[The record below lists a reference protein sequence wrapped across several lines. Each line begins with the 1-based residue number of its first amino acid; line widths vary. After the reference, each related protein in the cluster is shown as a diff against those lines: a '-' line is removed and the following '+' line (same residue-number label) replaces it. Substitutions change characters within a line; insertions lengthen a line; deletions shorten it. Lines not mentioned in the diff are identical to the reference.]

1 MIIKKAKPEIQAP
14 NIIAYG
20 TFIKGDIESE
30 GDFRIE
36 GKIIGTVKAK
46 GKIVIGESG
55 AVDGEIY
62 CTNADISG
70 DVKARLDVLEGM
82 ILRASSKFSGDVTT
96 KKIAIE
102 TGAVFSGTCK
112 MIRQTDVSKV
122 ETQTTT

>member
-1 MIIKKAKPEIQAP
+1 MIVKKAKPEIQAP
-14 NIIAYG
+14 NIIASG

-36 GKIIGTVKAK
+36 GKIIGSVKAK
-46 GKIVIGESG
+46 GKIVIGETGSFE
-55 AVDGEIY
+55 GEIY

-70 DVKARLDVLEGM
+70 DVNARLEVNEGL
-82 ILRASSKFSGDVTT
+82 ILRASSKFSGDVIT

-112 MIRQTDVSKV
+112 MIRNTN
-122 ETQTTT
+122 ETVIETPVK